1 MTPALV
7 IFLALGLVN
16 ARPLDEALVRDLF
29 DGLPSRYI
37 FNCTF
42 FSQRLHMHNMNYYVS
57 LSSKC
62 DGSTSG
68 KFKFSFK
75 HTPYKDA
82 QKGKSMCDTFIHHLA
97 VQQYSLWRSI
107 FWKRVCLST
116 WLMDIN
122 IHVLQLQNG
131 IQNTGRTKTRNMR
144 YTNCTGADNILKYTG

>member
-1 MTPALV
+1 MLPESVSEDANELEAATEALEEEK
-7 IFLALGLVN
+7 
-16 ARPLDEALVRDLF
+16 ARPYYTAENPDDPF
-29 DGLPSRYI
+29 D
-37 FNCTF
+37 
-42 FSQRLHMHNMNYYVS
+42 LHMHNMNYYVS